1 MEISSLS
8 SSAGAASPEVVATPE
23 PVSTGSASSSILP
36 EKQEGILVSDPVS
49 STGGIVDTQA

>member
-23 PVSTGSASSSILP
+23 PVSTGSASSILP
-36 EKQEGILVSDPVS
+36 EKQEGIPVSDPIS